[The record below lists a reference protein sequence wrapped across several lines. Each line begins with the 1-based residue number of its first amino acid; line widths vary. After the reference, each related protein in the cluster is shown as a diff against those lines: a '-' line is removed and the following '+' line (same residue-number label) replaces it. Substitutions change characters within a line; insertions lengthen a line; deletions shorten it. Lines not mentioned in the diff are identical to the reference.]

1 MKYLYIAVIV
11 LCWSI
16 NPFLKKMV
24 NKNIMPIEFNLYSN
38 LLIIFYLIMGAAYKN
53 SYENA
58 DISFNMMERLSTNE
72 IGMMAVVSGLT
83 LIPSY
88 LMSVLNNNYS
98 ISDNTAVV
106 QSLNIIS
113 TTVVGI
119 VLNGKTISLTKIGG
133 ILCTTLG
140 IYLLQ

>member
-24 NKNIMPIEFNLYSN
+24 NKNILPIEFNLYSN
-38 LLIIFYLIMGAAYKN
+38 SLIIFYLIMVAAYKN

-88 LMSVLNNNYS
+88 LMSVLNNKYS
-98 ISDNTAVV
+98 ISGNTAIV

-113 TTVVGI
+113 TTVISI
-119 VLNGKTISLTKIGG
+119 VFSGETINLTKIGG
-133 ILCTTLG
+133 ILCTSLG
-140 IYLLQ
+140 IYLIQ

>member
-38 LLIIFYLIMGAAYKN
+38 SLIIFYLIMVAAYKN

-58 DISFNMMERLSTNE
+58 DISFNMMKRLSTNE

-98 ISDNTAVV
+98 ISGNTAVV

-113 TTVVGI
+113 TTVIGI
-119 VLNGKTISLTKIGG
+119 VFSGETINLTKIGG
-133 ILCTTLG
+133 ILCTSLG
-140 IYLLQ
+140 IYLIQ

>member
-1 MKYLYIAVIV
+1 MKYLYIAIIV
-11 LCWSI
+11 LCWSV

-24 NKNIMPIEFNLYSN
+24 NRNILPIEFNLYSN
-38 LLIIFYLIMGAAYKN
+38 SLIIFYLILVAAYKN

-58 DISFNMMERLSTNE
+58 DISFNMMDRLGTNE
-72 IGMMAVVSGLT
+72 IGMMVVVSGLT

-88 LMSVLNNNYS
+88 LMSILNNNYS
-98 ISDNTAVV
+98 ISGNTAVV

-113 TTVVGI
+113 TTVIGAI
-119 VLNGKTISLTKIGG
+119 FMGETISLTKIGG
-133 ILCTTLG
+133 IACTSLG